1 MDKIPVYFKAGRS
14 FKMGRVMGL
23 RNLAAFCFSAFLMMP
38 QGLFAQVDRSELQKD
53 LGPVEFINYEGP
65 YSRIETRAQIR
76 GIGYSLGL
84 GVRAGQTRTGG
95 QGRYFVIH
103 SVSAAEGDKLDAD
116 IFSLGIDV
124 GVDHIRN
131 LRLIIQ
137 GYLEGAYDYSAQD
150 AGLLAQYVTIYNA
163 VYRGD
168 WDYFT
173 FRYKKPVMDNQ
184 DSGRA
189 GLSIRFDEWPGRTR
203 MMIPIGI
210 GGSGSLSAIDTTSLA
225 DDRITEELRKEDDRG
240 VEQRKEMVDLKE
252 READEAREQAAVR
265 REAAGEQER
274 KAAEERRAVEEE
286 RRQIAQERRNP
297 EAGREDLNRREQ
309 QNQERE
315 RAAERGETEAA
326 RQRQEAQKQE
336 EFADKKAEEAQKE
349 RESIAE
355 DQQALIANRANV
367 PEAPAAGA
375 FGAIILSPD
384 SPLGRLVKVNLN
396 DGREMKRSTLN
407 TINTRT
413 IILTGGRIIAIA
425 GENRGNGAI
434 RLIEING
441 DSLEMVKQGDDD
453 IAPQSLLWV
462 NGADLYAVSSAGG
475 SLYLARFNTGLGL
488 EARSLVT
495 VHPFAAVTFQ
505 EGILMTQ
512 RADGSPLILDQ
523 KSLAE
528 KRY

>member
-1 MDKIPVYFKAGRS
+1 
-14 FKMGRVMGL
+14 MGRMVG
-23 RNLAAFCFSAFLMMP
+23 NLAAFCFSALLMMP

-76 GIGYSLGL
+76 NVGYSLGL

-103 SVSAAEGDKLDAD
+103 SVSAPEGDRLDAD

-137 GYLEGAYDYSAQD
+137 GYLEGAYGYSAQD

-173 FRYKKPVMDNQ
+173 SRYKKPVMDNQ
-184 DSGRA
+184 DSDRA

-210 GGSGSLSAIDTTSLA
+210 GGSGSLSAIDTTSLG

-240 VEQRKEMVDLKE
+240 VEQRKEMVGLKE

-274 KAAEERRAVEEE
+274 RAAEERRAVAEE
-286 RRQIAQERRNP
+286 RQQIAQERRNP
-297 EAGREDLNRREQ
+297 DASREDLDRREQ
-309 QNQERE
+309 QNRERE
-315 RAAERGETEAA
+315 QGAAREETEAA
-326 RQRQEAQKQE
+326 QQRQEARKQE
-336 EFADKKAEEAQKE
+336 EFAEKKAEEAQKE

-355 DQQALIANRANV
+355 DQQALIENRARV
-367 PEAPAAGA
+367 PEAPPAAGA
-375 FGAIILSPD
+375 FGALILNPG
-384 SPLGRLVKVNLN
+384 SPLGRIVKVNLN

-413 IILTGGRIIAIA
+413 IVLTGGRIIAIA

-475 SLYLARFNTGLGL
+475 GLYLARFNTGLVL
-488 EARSLVT
+488 EARSQVT